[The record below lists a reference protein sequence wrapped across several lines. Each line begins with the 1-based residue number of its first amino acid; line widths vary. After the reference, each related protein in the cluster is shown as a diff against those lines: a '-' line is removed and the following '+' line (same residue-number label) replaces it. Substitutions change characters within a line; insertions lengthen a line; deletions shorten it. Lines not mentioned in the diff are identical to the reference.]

1 MGEDDQDSV
10 VNSRTFALAL
20 IGIASLYVF
29 IMIYKAYQENKR
41 RLQDEGFMGLE
52 YTTTYIYE
60 TESYDFRPYQSANSA
75 DEGRGIVRGFK
86 YNESI
91 HMDSSSN
98 HQ

>member
-1 MGEDDQDSV
+1 MGV
-10 VNSRTFALAL
+10 
-20 IGIASLYVF
+20 
-29 IMIYKAYQENKR
+29 
-41 RLQDEGFMGLE
+41 E
-52 YTTTYIYE
+52 YTTTYLYE

-91 HMDSSSN
+91 NMDSSSN